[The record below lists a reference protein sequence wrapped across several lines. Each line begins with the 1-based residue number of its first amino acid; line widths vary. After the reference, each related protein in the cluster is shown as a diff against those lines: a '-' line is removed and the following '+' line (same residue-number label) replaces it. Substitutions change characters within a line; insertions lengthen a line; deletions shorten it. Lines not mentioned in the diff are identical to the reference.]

1 MMAGLYGA
9 TRLGDMGAEA
19 MRRLADADVI
29 AAPVLA
35 YPKTVCD
42 PQVAHN
48 RMEETRLFGVRCGA
62 APGRGGR
69 AGVGRLNEEPVLVER

>member
-1 MMAGLYGA
+1 MMARLYGA

-48 RMEETRLFGVRCGA
+48 RRPSSRDSAAEEGSR
-62 APGRGGR
+62 
-69 AGVGRLNEEPVLVER
+69 

>member
-48 RMEETRLFGVRCGA
+48 RMKELGYSDSDVARLRAAGTVRVWEG
-62 APGRGGR
+62 
-69 AGVGRLNEEPVLVER
+69 